1 MRHRVEHASVVRDD
15 QLELLKEIKPA
26 ISLQPHFI
34 ITDWWAK
41 NRLGVERIKWLYRF
55 KTLLESGLTIG
66 FSTDAPV
73 EPTNPWETIYA
84 AVTRGKYDGVPYY
97 EDTKSESLGVV
108 DALHAYTV
116 GSASVMWSEGELGTL
131 EPGKLADFVVV
142 DVDPLTIP
150 EGDLRRVRVLET
162 YVGGVRVY
170 P

>member
-1 MRHRVEHASVVRDD
+1 M
-15 QLELLKEIKPA
+15 
-26 ISLQPHFI
+26 
-34 ITDWWAK
+34 
-41 NRLGVERIKWLYRF
+41 ERIKWLYRF

-66 FSTDAPV
+66 LSTDAPV

-97 EDTKSESLGVV
+97 EDTKGESLGVV
-108 DALHAYTV
+108 DALHAYTM

-131 EPGKLADFVVV
+131 EPGKLADFIVV

-150 EGDLRRVRVLET
+150 EGDLRRVRV
-162 YVGGVRVY
+162 Y